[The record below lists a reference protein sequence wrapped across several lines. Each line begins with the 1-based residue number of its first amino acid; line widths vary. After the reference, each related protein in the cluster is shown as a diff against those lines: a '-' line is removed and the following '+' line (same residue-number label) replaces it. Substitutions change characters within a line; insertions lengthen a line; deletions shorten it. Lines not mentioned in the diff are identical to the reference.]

1 MGGRHLVGV
10 WNPSYEADAM
20 DAHIALLL
28 RFVREWREGEREED
42 DVYVWWGRVR
52 SPNRQ
57 APLQHLEEILAVDEE
72 LDAATEGE
80 EAGPEVHLYLTDYR
94 SLYVA
99 HVGGI
104 TADDVCRDSAEAGHV
119 PEYYRSAG
127 LACDCWFQL
136 WDIRRVVH
144 DDTPAVI
151 EELKHL
157 RNTRYY
163 DRPVSLYGGMVELPL
178 LVTRDDEV
186 RWFDERTRA
195 QLTDGRYWVE
205 LDAERTG
212 AGEMQRELR
221 DHRFGPR
228 LWSALDPAAR
238 AFIATG
244 EQLYRQ
250 HWRDAAF
257 DLSVVV
263 VNFAKAVEV
272 QVNAVVRH
280 ALKGTN
286 EQLRHANI
294 GGRTVDLCTAGPF
307 SLGELA
313 KAIGGDRGRR
323 EWFMSRLVNGGW
335 FVVSLPPILEQLKG
349 LRNTAAHGGSVG
361 REEVIR
367 LRAQL
372 LGVGSKGHLLDLAE
386 VRMR

>member
-1 MGGRHLVGV
+1 MGQRHLVGV

-28 RFVREWREGEREED
+28 RFARELREGRRDED

-57 APLQHLEEILAVDEE
+57 APLPHLRDILAIDDELGAATVDEQQE
-72 LDAATEGE
+72 
-80 EAGPEVHLYLTDYR
+80 PEVHLYLTDYR

-99 HVGGI
+99 HVGGV
-104 TADDVCRDSAEAGHV
+104 TADDVREDPTEAEHV
-119 PEYYRSAG
+119 PRYYSEAG

-157 RNTRYY
+157 RNTRYH

-178 LVTRDDEV
+178 LVTRDDDA
-186 RWFDERTRA
+186 RWFDERTRQ

-212 AGEMQRELR
+212 SGAMQGELR
-221 DHRFGPR
+221 ENRFGPT

-238 AFIATG
+238 AFIATA
-244 EQLYRQ
+244 EQVYRQ

-263 VNFAKAVEV
+263 VNLAKAVEV
-272 QVNAVVRH
+272 QVNALVRQ
-280 ALKGTN
+280 ALKGSD
-286 EQLRHANI
+286 ERLRRANI
-294 GGRTVDLCTAGPF
+294 GARTVDLCTDGPF
-307 SLGELA
+307 TLGELA
-313 KAIGGDRGRR
+313 KVIGGDRARC
-323 EWFMSRLVNGGW
+323 EWFTNRLVHGGW
-335 FVVSLPPILEQLKG
+335 FVASLPPILEDLKE
-349 LRNTAAHGGSVG
+349 LRNAAAHGGSVG
-361 REEVIR
+361 REEVMR

-372 LGVGSKGHLLDLAE
+372 VGVGSKGHLLDLAA
-386 VRMR
+386 VRVR